1 MIPRPPRSTR
11 TDTLFPY
18 PTLFRSPDTATD
30 DSDNT
35 PIIVTAQGRSQLLS
49 DVPVAISAVS
59 AETLQNSGANDIR
72 QLNQLA
78 PSLLVSSTGSEAN
91 GSARIR
97 GIGTVGDNPGFP
109 LAEVCGRSR
118 PSPIP
123 WRLRP
128 CTSEDRKSTR
138 LNSSQY

>member
-1 MIPRPPRSTR
+1 MEFRRV
-11 TDTLFPY
+11 
-18 PTLFRSPDTATD
+18 LFRSQDAPADTAAD

-97 GIGTVGDNPGFP
+97 GICTAGDT
-109 LAEVCGRSR
+109 
-118 PSPIP
+118 PSPP
-123 WRLRP
+123 RP
-128 CTSEDRKSTR
+128 LPFFTPTS
-138 LNSSQY
+138 YP